1 MKPSPIRGTN
11 VKGLISLQR
20 IKMCV
25 TPEVALFQCFRQRG
39 IEMLKSPTRVTA
51 FAFAAF
57 VVVFLAAQPQ
67 MTDSIN
73 LW

>member
-1 MKPSPIRGTN
+1 
-11 VKGLISLQR
+11 
-20 IKMCV
+20 MCT
-25 TPEVALFQCFRQRG
+25 TPEVALFQCFRQSG